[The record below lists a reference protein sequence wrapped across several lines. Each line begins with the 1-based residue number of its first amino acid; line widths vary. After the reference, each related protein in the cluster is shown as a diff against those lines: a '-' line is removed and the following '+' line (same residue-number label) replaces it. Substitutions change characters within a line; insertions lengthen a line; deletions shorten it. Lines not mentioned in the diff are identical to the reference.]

1 MGADFY
7 SIVFLGWESEVRKVQ
22 KDIPKFDPDT
32 GKKTV
37 KRGFSHRELMIGD
50 VKIEDDLNPSAD
62 VRMLLEDDKLPVGK
76 IGDDVFYIEH
86 YTSDGDQ
93 EDGYVGVIVSE
104 LDPKHGEREAM
115 VDLAEVRKFIEV
127 FRAEHK
133 LPEPEF
139 FHITG
144 VSV

>member
-7 SIVFLGWESEVRKVQ
+7 SIVFLGWEAEIKKVN

-32 GKKTV
+32 GKKTI
-37 KRGFSHRELMIGD
+37 KRGFSHRELMIEN
-50 VKIEDDLNPSAD
+50 VKIEDDLNLVEGA
-62 VRMLLEDDKLPVGK
+62 RMLLEFDKMPVGK
-76 IGDDVFYIEH
+76 IGDDVFCIE
-86 YTSDGDQ
+86 YYSSDD
-93 EDGYVGVIVSE
+93 EDDGYVGIIVSD
-104 LDPKHGEREAM
+104 LDPGSGERGAM

-127 FRAEHK
+127 FRAEHN